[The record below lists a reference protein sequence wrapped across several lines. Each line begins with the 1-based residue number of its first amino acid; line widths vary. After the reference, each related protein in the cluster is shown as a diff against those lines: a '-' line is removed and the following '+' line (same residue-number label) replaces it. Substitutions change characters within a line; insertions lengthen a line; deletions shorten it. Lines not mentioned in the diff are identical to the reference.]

1 MYEWKPKV
9 NKRCIV
15 HMHLLHFS
23 VILFCMFNLATSITE
38 QLVTSASILSPLI
51 TDQNVLYHIHKD
63 SNTKQD
69 QSFVQEYKFTKKKPN
84 LKVSSSNENK
94 TPRAASPINPRRGK
108 QLFPSMP
115 GYV

>member
-9 NKRCIV
+9 FKLCIV

-23 VILFCMFNLATSITE
+23 VILFCMFSFTTSSTGP
-38 QLVTSASILSPLI
+38 LVTGSSISSPVI
-51 TDQNVLYHIHKD
+51 ADQNVVYHRHKD

-69 QSFVQEYKFTKKKPN
+69 QSFEKEYKFTQKLQN
-84 LKVSSSNENK
+84 LKVSSSNENN

-115 GYV
+115 GCV